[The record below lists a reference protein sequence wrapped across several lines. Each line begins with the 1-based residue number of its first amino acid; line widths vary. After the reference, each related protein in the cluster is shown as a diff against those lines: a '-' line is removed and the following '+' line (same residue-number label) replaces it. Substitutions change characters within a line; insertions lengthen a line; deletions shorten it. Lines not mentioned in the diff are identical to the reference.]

1 MAREAVKSV
10 KPILDAVK
18 DGEIRDQ
25 LKRASLSVVLNIAEG
40 NSRKGKDKLNR
51 FSFAEGS
58 AREAMEAIITAEAWG
73 YISQAQAKP
82 VIELFDRVIAMLVRL
97 RFPRARS

>member
-1 MAREAVKSV
+1 
-10 KPILDAVK
+10 
-18 DGEIRDQ
+18 
-25 LKRASLSVVLNIAEG
+25 
-40 NSRKGKDKLNR
+40 
-51 FSFAEGS
+51 
-58 AREAMEAIITAEAWG
+58 MEAIITAEAWG